1 MHVDVHVVVVVV
13 EALIIRS
20 GSHRPIW
27 VDVPFLIVPTVAV
40 PHDRVAVSHIVVQT
54 LVVPLR
60 LELASRSVE
69 EPLLVRS
76 AVARVHVYVAV
87 VVVVVQA
94 VVVVLGL
101 QFSGGGTC
109 WLGHLRV
116 ESALRV
122 DPFLV
127 RPAVAVVHVDIHRV
141 VVVVEALSIML
152 GTHRSIRVDVPLLVP
167 SPVAWMH
174 VHVAVAVVVVQ
185 TLVVVLRLELAT
197 GREEP
202 LLVRST
208 VAWMHVHVVVVV
220 VVVQAV
226 GVVLGLQL
234 SGHRRL
240 LAEHEARELWVN
252 LPSETKSLVRQNR
265 PIAAA
270 LRPDGQLHGRRTRR
284 SHRRH
289 RVHVRELQGRSH
301 RGEEFV
307 LLDEGRRP
315 VY

>member
-1 MHVDVHVVVVVV
+1 MHVDIHVVVVVV
-13 EALIIRS
+13 EALAIRS

-27 VDVPFLIVPTVAV
+27 VDVPLLVRPPVAV
-40 PHDRVAVSHIVVQT
+40 PHDRVALSHIVVQT
-54 LVVPLR
+54 LV
-60 LELASRSVE
+60 
-69 EPLLVRS
+69 
-76 AVARVHVYVAV
+76 
-87 VVVVVQA
+87 
-94 VVVVLGL
+94 
-101 QFSGGGTC
+101 
-109 WLGHLRV
+109 
-116 ESALRV
+116 
-122 DPFLV
+122 
-127 RPAVAVVHVDIHRV
+127 I
-141 VVVVEALSIML
+141 
-152 GTHRSIRVDVPLLVP
+152 
-167 SPVAWMH
+167 
-174 VHVAVAVVVVQ
+174 
-185 TLVVVLRLELAT
+185 VLRLELAT
-197 GREEP
+197 GREYP

-208 VAWMHVHVVVVV
+208 VAWMHVYVPVVV

-234 SGHRRL
+234 SSHRRL

-284 SHRRH
+284 SHRLSGG

>member
-1 MHVDVHVVVVVV
+1 
-13 EALIIRS
+13 
-20 GSHRPIW
+20 
-27 VDVPFLIVPTVAV
+27 VAV

-94 VVVVLGL
+94 VGVVLGL
-101 QFSGGGTC
+101 QLSSGGTC
-109 WLGHLRV
+109 CNGHLRV

-127 RPAVAVVHVDIHRV
+127 RPAVAVVHVDIHVV
-141 VVVVEALSIML
+141 VVVVEALTIRS
-152 GTHRSIRVDVPLLVP
+152 GSHRPIWVDVPLLVRP
-167 SPVAWMH
+167 PVAVPH
-174 VHVAVAVVVVQ
+174 DRVAVSHIVVQ
-185 TLVVVLRLELAT
+185 TLVVPLRLELAS
-197 GREEP
+197 RSVEEP
-202 LLVRST
+202 LLVRSA
-208 VAWMHVHVVVVV
+208 VARVHVYVAVVV

-234 SGHRRL
+234 SSHRRL

-301 RGEEFV
+301 RGEKFV